1 MNPKTAFSAVLIAAL
16 TFTASAADKVW
27 TNGTGDGKWS
37 TKGNWS
43 DNAAPTVS
51 DAGYTITVSDTSAN
65 DIAGLHPTSL
75 ILTGASAVNVSGQSL
90 TITGGVTFNATADST
105 LSLPIVL
112 SGSGRQQFGGS
123 STKTLTLS
131 GVVSGEGGIEQN
143 QYFPLVLSGANT
155 FEGGYTQTK
164 GQVKIANGDA
174 FGKGAVVFTGPQKVG
189 SAYVTPFVISAAN
202 LTIPNDVTFPRD
214 GYSGEGHKGSV
225 SVAKGTVFSG
235 YCDFSNGGMR
245 LTYNDAFGDGAI
257 TFNGIVKLNNYTGS
271 TYSYQSFFIPKT
283 NANRPIDFYGRIT
296 NGGVVFQDD
305 GGGLF
310 RFHAAGNELNILWLR
325 SSNINAQTRA
335 KDAFTGS
342 TLVVFDNTGNRTGQ
356 VFDLCGYDQTIASV
370 YEYTEVSAVYT
381 HTVKGG
387 TARLTMK
394 STADRTFAGKFSD
407 DLTVCWM
414 PTTAK
419 TYTLKFAASDTTGGL
434 VVSNGMV
441 SLESCASFPNATRL
455 EVASGATFAMAAG
468 TSFNASAARLDLATG
483 ATLNLA
489 DGVNLAFESVY
500 LDGNRLSGGE
510 TFSSANPIAG
520 VTITGGGSVSVPI
533 APVPATRT
541 ATWSGGGGANVLSDE
556 GSNWEGGSMPKLDDG
571 LTAVTF
577 ASGGTEAA
585 AASAMFLNGIL
596 FNASADFSLSS
607 VSDAVSVRLQSGGI
621 DTASPAS
628 GTRKYT
634 VAAPVDAAVDQTWN
648 VAANTSLEMEGR
660 LFGGTAVSTLLRTG
674 PGTVNLSGTDDF
686 IGRIVISNGVTSV
699 RGDGLGHTNLGEV
712 AICDWPQGS
721 TSVTF
726 TDATIEKPVLFDV
739 DSSGSKYGYGA
750 LTLFNGTN
758 TFNGQVSILGNH
770 VRFVVVNDAVAT
782 FAGGM
787 VNNIRY
793 PVLRSTT
800 SGTTVGT
807 GKFVVTNTP
816 LNLLGWWQE
825 TLNGEFAVSGNKF
838 TLHGLSVRNTSTLRI
853 MVDDAIEQCSRLVFR
868 DRATIDLNGHDL
880 YVGKLEDFDFAD
892 APATKVASAAPA
904 MLEIQMAASET
915 SRCWIAFNDAAGLR
929 KKGAGALA
937 ICRESSTTGTLEVAA
952 GRLTLAAGSGIAG
965 GWASGS
971 EVIVGAAGRLV
982 VERLRSVSRSAVVR
996 VATGG
1001 VIELAD
1007 GVDIRVAELWVDG
1020 VKRPNGSYTR
1030 ESAPGLI
1037 AGAGTLEVGK
1047 HGFCLMV
1054 F

>member
-1 MNPKTAFSAVLIAAL
+1 
-16 TFTASAADKVW
+16 
-27 TNGTGDGKWS
+27 
-37 TKGNWS
+37 
-43 DNAAPTVS
+43 
-51 DAGYTITVSDTSAN
+51 
-65 DIAGLHPTSL
+65 
-75 ILTGASAVNVSGQSL
+75 
-90 TITGGVTFNATADST
+90 
-105 LSLPIVL
+105 
-112 SGSGRQQFGGS
+112 
-123 STKTLTLS
+123 
-131 GVVSGEGGIEQN
+131 
-143 QYFPLVLSGANT
+143 
-155 FEGGYTQTK
+155 
-164 GQVKIANGDA
+164 
-174 FGKGAVVFTGPQKVG
+174 
-189 SAYVTPFVISAAN
+189 
-202 LTIPNDVTFPRD
+202 
-214 GYSGEGHKGSV
+214 
-225 SVAKGTVFSG
+225 
-235 YCDFSNGGMR
+235 
-245 LTYNDAFGDGAI
+245 
-257 TFNGIVKLNNYTGS
+257 
-271 TYSYQSFFIPKT
+271 
-283 NANRPIDFYGRIT
+283 
-296 NGGVVFQDD
+296 
-305 GGGLF
+305 
-310 RFHAAGNELNILWLR
+310 
-325 SSNINAQTRA
+325 
-335 KDAFTGS
+335 
-342 TLVVFDNTGNRTGQ
+342 
-356 VFDLCGYDQTIASV
+356 
-370 YEYTEVSAVYT
+370 
-381 HTVKGG
+381 
-387 TARLTMK
+387 
-394 STADRTFAGKFSD
+394 
-407 DLTVCWM
+407 
-414 PTTAK
+414 
-419 TYTLKFAASDTTGGL
+419 
-434 VVSNGMV
+434 MV
-441 SLESCASFPNATRL
+441 
-455 EVASGATFAMAAG
+455 
-468 TSFNASAARLDLATG
+468 
-483 ATLNLA
+483 
-489 DGVNLAFESVY
+489 
-500 LDGNRLSGGE
+500 
-510 TFSSANPIAG
+510 
-520 VTITGGGSVSVPI
+520 
-533 APVPATRT
+533 
-541 ATWSGGGGANVLSDE
+541 
-556 GSNWEGGSMPKLDDG
+556 
-571 LTAVTF
+571 
-577 ASGGTEAA
+577 
-585 AASAMFLNGIL
+585 
-596 FNASADFSLSS
+596 
-607 VSDAVSVRLQSGGI
+607 
-621 DTASPAS
+621 
-628 GTRKYT
+628 
-634 VAAPVDAAVDQTWN
+634 
-648 VAANTSLEMEGR
+648 
-660 LFGGTAVSTLLRTG
+660 
-674 PGTVNLSGTDDF
+674 
-686 IGRIVISNGVTSV
+686 
-699 RGDGLGHTNLGEV
+699 
-712 AICDWPQGS
+712 ICDWPQGS

-807 GKFVVTNTP
+807 GKFVVTTTP

-838 TLHGLSVRNTSTLRI
+838 TPHGLSVRNTSTLRI

-982 VERLRSVSRSAVVR
+982 VERPRSVSRSAVVR

-1047 HGFCLMV
+1047 HGFCLVV